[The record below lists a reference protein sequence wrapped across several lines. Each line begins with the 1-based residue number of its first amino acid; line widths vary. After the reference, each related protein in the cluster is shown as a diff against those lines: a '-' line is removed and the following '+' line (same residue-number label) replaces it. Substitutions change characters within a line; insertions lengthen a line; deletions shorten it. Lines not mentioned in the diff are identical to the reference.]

1 MTNLLIMLT
10 LPEKVRNKYYS
21 HLSAKFPE
29 INIDLV
35 DHHSKVGPHIGAAD
49 ILVTFGAHMSDHVL
63 KEGANLKWVQAL
75 GTGVDGIIGEPSLRD
90 NVLVTN
96 MHGNI
101 MADSMSEAAVMLML
115 ALSRGL
121 PRALRNQGRSKWER
135 FPAGLLNGK
144 TVGIFGVGA
153 IAADLAPKCKAF
165 GMNVVGISSVKR
177 SVAGF
182 DAMFA
187 REELEQAVREVDY
200 LVLLTPYTPETRG
213 IVNAKIFAAM
223 KPTSHLFNLARG
235 GVVDE
240 DALLAALQAGQIA
253 GAALDVFVEEPLRE
267 DHPFWSM
274 DNVIV
279 TPHLGG
285 FHDQYAER
293 ALPTVE
299 ENVRLFL
306 AGATENMINIVR
318 RPHSMGA

>member
-21 HLSAKFPE
+21 HLKARFPE
-29 INIDLV
+29 ININMV
-35 DHHSKVGPHIGAAD
+35 DHHSKVGPHIGSAD

-63 KEGANLKWVQAL
+63 KEGARLKWVQAV

-90 NVLVTN
+90 DILVTN
-96 MHGNI
+96 MSGQI
-101 MADSMSEAAVMLML
+101 MADSMSEAAIMLML

-121 PRALRNQGRSKWER
+121 PRALRNQGRRKWDR
-135 FPAGLLNGK
+135 FPASLLNGK
-144 TVGIFGVGA
+144 TAGIFGVGA

-165 GMNVVGISSVKR
+165 GMKVEGISSAVR
-177 SVAGF
+177 SVPGF
-182 DAMFA
+182 DRMYG
-187 REELEQAVREVDY
+187 RGELEQAVRGFDF
-200 LVLLTPYTPETRG
+200 LILLTPYTPETHG
-213 IVNAKIFAAM
+213 IVNAGVFAAM
-223 KPTSHLFNLARG
+223 KPTSNVLNLARG

-240 DALLAALQAGQIA
+240 DALLAALQTGRIA

-274 DNVIV
+274 ENVIV

-293 ALPTVE
+293 ALPTIE
-299 ENVRLFL
+299 ENVRRYL
-306 AGATENMINIVR
+306 AGDTGNMVNVVR
-318 RPHSMGA
+318 RAAGG